1 MGTSRTD
8 NKVVLAIT
16 DGLGYDHRLQ
26 LEILTSVLRRTKLT
40 ATVGDY
46 IRSEYADLLDDG
58 TDPEVLAASCLSP
71 IHAEALGSDLTTT
84 RAERTLACC
93 GDVQRMLNE
102 RGILESVNE
111 LIHSEAHDRRYI
123 PYIVDYDAMAQFR
136 NRHLTIPT
144 HSSGYWVGFEDAEP
158 PVQGNSEAGH
168 QQIGSFALA
177 PQISLKISSDI
188 KDGSFFENEI
198 LLNALTKAVAE
209 GRQINFSFMISGTSG
224 SDGLVHSNWYHL
236 EAFLKM
242 AFEVCKVSPRALR
255 MLAILDGRDSSST
268 GSVEL
273 DARGNGRYLYRLAE
287 LLRGYGADECLG
299 WIIGRDYAMDRDFQ
313 EQNSRVLWGLLAD
326 GAGLAANS
334 IDAAIELVSR
344 GHREQNLTDTQ
355 MPAICLGRSD
365 GTPNRMGRND
375 TFVNLNFRPDRQ
387 RCVTALL
394 AGAPDFLTREAEIRK
409 REWGFT
415 PTIDGDFNISYVC
428 LVSYDPALDQLP
440 NVSAMYDVEAL
451 PFNLLDVMPDLVPE
465 MKYMLVGE
473 SIKSA
478 HIGYFIRGCREYP
491 THPQNETRHIIP
503 SLGATAGIKNDSDIY
518 LRPEM
523 RSSEV
528 ADHVIEGILNS
539 DSSLIICNFA
549 ATDMVGHLLPKRFD
563 AALEAYR
570 HTVSCV
576 LKVAQAA
583 LDASTVFIWTSDH
596 GNIESDTPS
605 HTANNVLTTIASGSK
620 KYGYAPQDL
629 FHARL
634 FDLPKTVLQLLG
646 GSKLANRPSI
656 ESNLPIG
663 RCLIFAD

>member
-1 MGTSRTD
+1 MPTLRSG

-16 DGLGYDHRLQ
+16 DGLGYDYQLQ
-26 LEILTSVLRRTKLT
+26 LEILTNVLRRAKLA

-46 IRSEYADLLDDG
+46 VRSEYADLLDESV
-58 TDPEVLAASCLSP
+58 DPEMLAASCLSP
-71 IHAEALGSDLTTT
+71 IHAEALGSDLATN
-84 RAERTLACC
+84 RAERMLACC
-93 GDVQRMLNE
+93 GDVQRMLSE
-102 RGILESVNE
+102 RGLLESVKD
-111 LIHSEAHDRRYI
+111 LIHSEAIDRRYI
-123 PYIVDYDAMAQFR
+123 PYIVDYGAMARFR

-144 HSSGYWVGFEDAEP
+144 HSSGYWVGFEDADP

-188 KDGSFFENEI
+188 KDGSFFDNEI
-198 LLNALTKAVAE
+198 LLNTLTKAVAE
-209 GRQINFSFMISGTSG
+209 DRQINFSFMISGTSG

-242 AFEVCKVSPRALR
+242 AFEVCKVPPQSLR

-268 GSVEL
+268 GSVDI
-273 DARGNGRYLYRLAE
+273 DARGTGRYLYRLAE
-287 LLRGYGADECLG
+287 LLRGYDADECLG

-313 EQNSRVLWGLLAD
+313 EQNARVLWGLLAD
-326 GAGLAANS
+326 GEGLVANS
-334 IDAAIELVSR
+334 IDAAIELVSSE
-344 GHREQNLTDTQ
+344 HREQNLTDTQ
-355 MPAICLGRSD
+355 MPAICLARPD
-365 GTPNRMGRND
+365 GTPNRMGHND

-394 AGAPDFLTREAEIRK
+394 AGASDFLAREAQIRK

-415 PTIDGDFNISYVC
+415 PAVDGDFNISYIS
-428 LVSYDPALDQLP
+428 LVNYDPALDKLP

-451 PFNLLDVMPDLVPE
+451 PFNLLDVLPSLVPE
-465 MKYMLVGE
+465 MKYTLVGE

-491 THPQNETRHIIP
+491 THPQNEIRHIIP
-503 SLGATAGIKNDSDIY
+503 SLGSAAGIKNDSDIY
-518 LRPEM
+518 LQPEM

-528 ADHVIEGILNS
+528 ADRVIEGILNS

-576 LKVAQAA
+576 LKLGQAT
-583 LDASTVFIWTSDH
+583 LDASAVFIWTSDH

-605 HTANNVLTTIASGSK
+605 HTANNVLTTIASASK
-620 KYGYAPQDL
+620 KYGYAPGDL
-629 FHARL
+629 LHARL

-646 GSKLANRPSI
+646 GSKLANRPLI